1 MASIISIG
9 DKIELTKLNRSM
21 TNEPQQEVIKYISK
35 VLEKDSDYEMK
46 IAMPIQGGKIIP
58 LSVGESLMACFY
70 SNLGAIYECRINI
83 TDRYKD
89 GNIFILE
96 IEIVSQLKKVQ
107 RRNFYRYSCM
117 LAMQYIV
124 LPEDADEAEAME
136 QSNPEVWKQ
145 AVAMDISGGG
155 IRIASKIKEEEGAY
169 IEIKLPLVNGKE
181 HTVLYT
187 KAKII
192 RALPSSQSGVYE
204 LRAEFVDILEAD
216 REEIIKYIF
225 DMERKKRQI
234 EKGLA

>member
-1 MASIISIG
+1 MTSVISIG
-9 DKIELTKLNRSM
+9 DKIELTKLNKSIK
-21 TNEPQQEVIKYISK
+21 NESQQETIKYISK
-35 VLEKDSDYEMK
+35 VLEKDNDYEMK

-70 SNLGAIYECRINI
+70 SNQGAMYECRINI
-83 TDRYKD
+83 TDRYKE
-89 GNIFILE
+89 GNLFVLE
-96 IEIVSQLKKVQ
+96 IETASQLKKVQ
-107 RRNFYRYSCM
+107 RRNFYRYTCM

-124 LPEDADEAEAME
+124 LAEDANEEEIMDE
-136 QSNPEVWKQ
+136 SNSEVWKQ
-145 AVAMDISGGG
+145 AVAMDVSGGG
-155 IRIASKIKEEEGAY
+155 IRIASKIKEEEGTH

-181 HTVLYT
+181 RTVLYT

-192 RALPSSQSGVYE
+192 RVLPSSQSGVYE

>member
-1 MASIISIG
+1 MASVINIG
-9 DKIELTKLNRSM
+9 DKIELTKLNKSM
-21 TNEPQQEVIKYISK
+21 MNESKQEPIKYISK
-35 VLEKDSDYEMK
+35 VLEMDNDYEMK

-58 LSVGESLMACFY
+58 LSVGESLTACFY
-70 SNLGAIYECRINI
+70 SNLGAMYECKINI

-96 IEIVSQLKKVQ
+96 IEIASQLKKVQ
-107 RRNFYRYSCM
+107 RRNFYRYTCM

-124 LPEDADEAEAME
+124 LPEDADEAELME
-136 QSNPEVWKQ
+136 SGSEVWKQ
-145 AVAMDISGGG
+145 AVAMDVSGGG
-155 IRIASKIKEEEGAY
+155 IRIASKVKEEEGTY

-181 HTVLYT
+181 RTMLYV

-192 RALPSSQSGVYE
+192 RALPSSQTGVYE

>member
-1 MASIISIG
+1 MASVINIG
-9 DKIELTKLNRSM
+9 DKIELTKLNKSM
-21 TNEPQQEVIKYISK
+21 MNESKQEPIKYISK
-35 VLEKDSDYEMK
+35 VLEMDNDYEMK

-58 LSVGESLMACFY
+58 LSVGESLTACFY
-70 SNLGAIYECRINI
+70 SNLGAMYECKINI

-96 IEIVSQLKKVQ
+96 IEIASQLKKVQ
-107 RRNFYRYSCM
+107 RRNFYRYTCM

-124 LPEDADEAEAME
+124 LPEDADEAELME
-136 QSNPEVWKQ
+136 SGSEVWKQ
-145 AVAMDISGGG
+145 ALAMDVSGGG
-155 IRIASKIKEEEGAY
+155 IRIASKVKEEEGTY

-181 HTVLYT
+181 RTMLYV

-192 RALPSSQSGVYE
+192 RALPSSQTGVYE

>member
-1 MASIISIG
+1 MASVINIG
-9 DKIELTKLNRSM
+9 DKIELTKLNKSM
-21 TNEPQQEVIKYISK
+21 MNESKQEPIKYISK
-35 VLEKDSDYEMK
+35 VLEMDNDYEMK

-58 LSVGESLMACFY
+58 LSVGESLTACFY
-70 SNLGAIYECRINI
+70 SNLGAMYECKINI

-96 IEIVSQLKKVQ
+96 IEIASQLKKVQ
-107 RRNFYRYSCM
+107 RRNFYRYTCM

-124 LPEDADEAEAME
+124 LPEDADEAELME
-136 QSNPEVWKQ
+136 SGSEVWKQ
-145 AVAMDISGGG
+145 AVAMDVSGGG
-155 IRIASKIKEEEGAY
+155 IRIASKVKEEEGTY

-181 HTVLYT
+181 RTMLYV

-192 RALPSSQSGVYE
+192 RALPSSQTGVYE

-225 DMERKKRQI
+225 DMERKKRQM